1 MKNMCLFLRM
11 MLFAGC
17 ALAFSLQAQ
26 SQSPLELVSDRDFQ
40 LLDSAVYLMD
50 NGQPEV
56 ALKMLDGLCKKYP
69 DNYVMNYERLFACY
83 KKGDYKRVVKDGKKL
98 FNYPDASS
106 LCYHLVGNALDYMK
120 KTDEAL
126 AIYDEGIKRFPDS
139 GNLYLEKGNI
149 YASSQLYGEAIDCYS
164 KGVEVDPTFPSNYYW
179 LAKLYAM
186 STEPLWGI
194 LYGEVAYN
202 IDPNRSHATEISKII
217 YDLFVEN
224 VKLSGDSGKVT
235 LTKRNTVIIDTIE
248 HNVFIPFELSYE
260 VGISK
265 ALPAI
270 IQDKGE
276 QGSLSIMQIAE
287 LRKSAVDFID
297 TVASGRY
304 NVSIVDFHR
313 KLIESGNWLPY
324 NMWLLRY
331 GAPQE
336 YQAWADSA
344 EGEAQY
350 MQFLEWMEDNHFVPS
365 IEHPTLLS
373 LSEKRQVLKIPSLSD
388 ISTPQGCREHRED
401 ALRLSKW
408 LLEQPLDPKD
418 INYQDVRRFLIVWM
432 TNTDECSFMVMGNSI
447 GNVELFA
454 AYMAAMTE
462 HAIDFNMSTTDES
475 MYCEVMLQVIDYYKR
490 NKGVIGQL
498 ASMEEFLK
506 MDGATLHDVLAKEY
520 QESIKEAEQQKQSAP

>member
-1 MKNMCLFLRM
+1 MKHSHLFKAF
-11 MLFAGC
+11 LFGVC
-17 ALAFSLQAQ
+17 ALTFSLQTQA
-26 SQSPLELVSDRDFQ
+26 QSPLELVSDRDYQ
-40 LLDSAVYLMD
+40 LLDSAVHLMD
-50 NGQPEV
+50 NGQPAV
-56 ALKMLDGLCKKYP
+56 AIKILDGLCKKYP
-69 DNYVMNYERLFACY
+69 DNYVMNYERLYAHY

-98 FNYPDASS
+98 FENPDASS

-120 KTDEAL
+120 KTNEAL
-126 AIYDEGIKRFPDS
+126 AVYDEGIRRFPDS

-149 YASSQLYGEAIDCYS
+149 YASNKLYDEAADCYS

-179 LAKLYAM
+179 LAKLYAV

-202 IDPNRSHATEISKII
+202 IDPNRSRAAEISKLI
-217 YDLFVEN
+217 YDLYVEN
-224 VKLSGDSGKVT
+224 VKLTGDSGKVT

-260 VGISK
+260 VGASK

-276 QGSLSIMQIAE
+276 QGTLSIMQIAE
-287 LRKSAVDFID
+287 LRKAAVAFID
-297 TVASGRY
+297 SVASGRY
-304 NVSIVDFHR
+304 NVSIIDFHR
-313 KLIESGNWLPY
+313 KLIESGNWLAY
-324 NMWLLRY
+324 NMWLMKS

-336 YQAWADSA
+336 SRQWSDSA
-344 EGEAQY
+344 EGDALNQ
-350 MQFLEWMEDNHFVPS
+350 QFFQWFKDNYFIPS
-365 IEHPTLLS
+365 SQHPTLLS
-373 LSEKRQVLKIPSLSD
+373 LSEKRKVLKIPSLSE

-418 INYQDVRRFLIVWM
+418 VNYQDVRRFIMVWM
-432 TNTDECSFMVMGNSI
+432 TNTDECSFMVMGNSM
-447 GNVELFA
+447 GTNVELFA

-520 QESIKEAEQQKQSAP
+520 QESMKEAEQKK